1 MKKKQF
7 LDDHIKNLKNEDY
20 DIDYDNN
27 EVNY

>member
-20 DIDYDNN
+20 DID
-27 EVNY
+27 